1 LPSLVIALVALQIAR
16 VALKNADR
24 NASAA
29 LVVTLQDSISAG
41 WRRFL
46 TTVEA
51 AWKDYEFAE
60 LMNVFETAASVHQ
73 EGALQGNAKKMVE
86 AHLCNSLEL
95 ISRNDDA
102 KSRIAKLRETPETF
116 RYLID
121 FVREVK
127 KRGRVTEFAALI
139 DMVPRASA

>member
-1 LPSLVIALVALQIAR
+1 MVIALVALTIAR
-16 VALKNADR
+16 SALKNADR

-46 TTVEA
+46 MTLEA
-51 AWKDYEFAE
+51 FWKDYEFAE

-73 EGALQGNAKKMVE
+73 EGTLQGNAKKMVE
-86 AHLCNSLEL
+86 AHLCNSLEM
-95 ISRNDDA
+95 ISQDQDA
-102 KSRIAKLRETPETF
+102 KSRIAKLRESPDTF
-116 RYLID
+116 RYLIQ
-121 FVREVK
+121 FVAEVK

-139 DMVPRASA
+139 DMVPKASA